1 MEVITFNQEVS
12 LKPYINMNTK
22 LKNNTENNFGKG
34 FWKLMNNAVFGKTM
48 KNIRKLKDVTTK
60 AGTNYLA
67 SELN

>member
-34 FWKLMNNAVFGKTM
+34 F
-48 KNIRKLKDVTTK
+48 
-60 AGTNYLA
+60 
-67 SELN
+67 